1 MAEELATVPTPTLP
15 KTGQIGFK
23 EAMGVQEPFVKRKAE
38 LQKGI
43 TEAEGDIAKA
53 TQAQSEVLQSG
64 KMQAQ
69 KEFGAAQE
77 GAMQGLQQKL
87 EAEPLPAF
95 IPTKDTA
102 QDLAGLFSIVSV
114 IGMIAGKSNG
124 QQAMNAMNGMLEG
137 YQKGRGDLYKKEAA
151 EFDKNFKAMLSKH
164 AEFRKEMEDAV
175 KLAATNKEA
184 GMQAAEL
191 AATKAGSS
199 IVQAQLRKGD
209 LLGAYKL
216 VDESG
221 KGADKALTLES
232 NVRQKAADRA
242 AADERARLQR
252 VQAKELAQIK
262 ADSAGKTTKSNA
274 TQQQFE
280 NITSADI
287 GNAYFRI
294 NEYLA
299 SSKNGKIPEGSKFLR
314 DKGTQSGIVDAYKNY
329 AVNATLPSDL
339 QKNDATLLG
348 IAFDV
353 VAARAF
359 GRASGVTD
367 SKIAQV
373 VRQLPVQG
381 DSEETKQTKMRILL
395 NQLEEPNKLLP
406 EEKRKNGADYMRS
419 PVAKSVYSVYA
430 EQPDEPISKSEASI
444 ARPEKSYSSEA
455 EATKAFES
463 GKLKAGEKVII
474 NGVKGTW
481 E

>member
-1 MAEELATVPTPTLP
+1 MAEELATVATPALP

-43 TEAEGDIAKA
+43 TAAEGDVAKA

-69 KEFGAAQE
+69 KEFGTAQE
-77 GAMQGLQQKL
+77 GAMQGLQQKM

-151 EFDKNFKAMLSKH
+151 EFDKNFKSMLSKH
-164 AEFRKEMEDAV
+164 AEFRKEMEDAI

-242 AADERARLQR
+242 AADTRARLDRESKERLSKERADLKSVSGPRSAINERYANTVFRSGNEVLRSLELVEQIGITTGGGVLGGVVGKGSIPSEVQR
-252 VQAKELAQIK
+252 YLGQAMTQEQQRNYNTAMSGISLELAYVLNGGYK
-262 ADSAGKTTKSNA
+262 PDAGTVNKIETLLSVGPNDTA
-274 TQQQFE
+274 
-280 NITSADI
+280 
-287 GNAYFRI
+287 GNA
-294 NEYLA
+294 
-299 SSKNGKIPEGSKFLR
+299 
-314 DKGTQSGIVDAYKNY
+314 AYKF
-329 AVNATLPSDL
+329 A
-339 QKNDATLLG
+339 
-348 IAFDV
+348 DV
-353 VAARAF
+353 TA
-359 GRASGVTD
+359 
-367 SKIAQV
+367 
-373 VRQLPVQG
+373 
-381 DSEETKQTKMRILL
+381 
-395 NQLEEPNKLLP
+395 
-406 EEKRKNGADYMRS
+406 
-419 PVAKSVYSVYA
+419 
-430 EQPDEPISKSEASI
+430 
-444 ARPEKSYSSEA
+444 
-455 EATKAFES
+455 
-463 GKLKAGEKVII
+463 KLKAAVEVSPTYTEDQKKIKETLMAKMDKYATPEVVYERAYGTPQRGEASVRAGSFPTPQTQAEFDALQPGQEYVDPDDGKVY
-474 NGVKGTW
+474 KKRAK
-481 E
+481 